1 MAGATPRNRFTA
13 ARGKINLS
21 RLSTQELLAL
31 NADVLEELRD
41 REILRSSNNPTG
53 DLAEFLFCRA
63 FGWDRKDNSHASVDA
78 ICPKGVRYQIKGR
91 RMRLPTDSRQLS
103 AIRELDGEKFDFIAG
118 VFFFPDYRVMRAAI
132 IPRAVAVERAAYV
145 KRTNSHTFILRDDI
159 WQAENV
165 RDVTPALQ
173 AVTF

>member
-1 MAGATPRNRFTA
+1 MAGANPRSRVTA
-13 ARGKINLS
+13 ARSKIKLS
-21 RLSTQELLAL
+21 HLSARELLAL

-41 REILRSSNNPTG
+41 RDILRSSNNPTG

-63 FGWDRKDNSHASVDA
+63 FGWDRKDNSYPNIDG

-103 AIRELDGEKFDFIAG
+103 VIRDLAGGHFDFIAG
-118 VFFFPDYRVMRAAI
+118 VLFFADYRVMRAAI
-132 IPRAVAVERAAYV
+132 IPRAVAVERARYV
-145 KRTNSHTFILRDDI
+145 KRTNSHTLFLRDDV
-159 WQAENV
+159 WRAENV
-165 RDVTPALQ
+165 RDVTAALQ